1 VLVVNSAVQGGPEA
15 AGAVAVLEEANT
27 ALDGTYT
34 LARPL
39 PGGFQSGAWL
49 IEDDTGR
56 QAVLKW
62 TPNRLWAEQIQR
74 ASRAVAVVRRCSYPT
89 PAWLAVGTTGSGSGY
104 QVQEYAPGRP
114 REYLT
119 EATACRAVDVL
130 ELQKDL
136 DPDPERSWSEY
147 VTNKFS
153 DEWASTIAGVSA
165 TGSAGA
171 ELVGHASR
179 LLSRYELPVFARA
192 DLVHGDFR
200 LGNILFDEDIV
211 SGVIDIEALGSGTR
225 VFDYATLLDDDRADD
240 SAVELL
246 VDAGSDV
253 AGPAVLAYCLVH
265 VFLDL
270 ARFMHRSQLPAV
282 IHQADRRISSLRTR
296 LRLVSRLL
304 T

>member
-1 VLVVNSAVQGGPEA
+1 MESAARGGSEVA
-15 AGAVAVLEEANT
+15 DIVAVLVEANT
-27 ALDGTYT
+27 ALSGTYA

-39 PGGFQSGAWL
+39 QGGFQSGAWL
-49 IEDDTGR
+49 IENETGR
-56 QAVLKW
+56 RAVLKW
-62 TPNRLWAEQIQR
+62 TPNRLWAEQVQR
-74 ASRAVAVVRRCSYPT
+74 ASRAVAVVRDRGYPT

-104 QVQEYAPGRP
+104 QVQEYAPGLP
-114 REYLT
+114 REHLT
-119 EATACRAVDVL
+119 EDTARRAVDVL

-153 DEWASTIAGVSA
+153 DEWATTIADISA
-165 TGSAGA
+165 TGVAGA
-171 ELVGHASR
+171 ELAHHVTQ
-179 LLSRYELPVFARA
+179 LLARYEPPVFPQA

-200 LGNILFDEDIV
+200 LGNILFDGNTV

-225 VFDYATLLDDDRADD
+225 VFDYATLLDDDRVDD

-265 VFLDL
+265 VVVDL

-282 IHQADRRISSLRTR
+282 IQQADRRTETLSTR
-296 LRLVSRLL
+296 VRLASRLL

>member
-1 VLVVNSAVQGGPEA
+1 MSSAAQGGEA
-15 AGAVAVLEEANT
+15 AATVAVLKAANT
-27 ALDGTYT
+27 ALGGTYA

-62 TPNRLWAEQIQR
+62 TPDRLWAEQIQR
-74 ASRAVAVVRRCSYPT
+74 AGRAVAVVRRRGYPT
-89 PAWLAVGTTGSGSGY
+89 PAWLAVGATGSGSGY
-104 QVQEYAPGRP
+104 LVQEYAPGRP
-114 REYLT
+114 RGYLS
-119 EATACRAVDVL
+119 EDTARRAVDVL
-130 ELQKDL
+130 ELQTDL
-136 DPDPERSWSEY
+136 DPDPERSWSEH
-147 VTNKFS
+147 VTNRFR
-153 DEWASTIAGVSA
+153 DGWASTLADVSA
-165 TGSAGA
+165 TGGAGA
-171 ELVGHASR
+171 ELVGHATR
-179 LLSRYELPVFARA
+179 LLSRYELPVFPRA

-200 LGNILFDEDIV
+200 LGNLLFDDDTI
-211 SGVIDIEALGSGTR
+211 GAVIDIEALGSGTR

-240 SAVELL
+240 AAVKLL

-253 AGPAVLAYCLVH
+253 AGPAVLAYCLAH

-282 IHQADRRISSLRTR
+282 IEQADRRTASLVTR
-296 LRLVSRLL
+296 LRLVARLL

>member
-1 VLVVNSAVQGGPEA
+1 VSSAAQGGEA
-15 AGAVAVLEEANT
+15 ADTVAVLEEANT
-27 ALDGTYT
+27 ALGGTYV

-62 TPNRLWAEQIQR
+62 TPDRRWAEQIQR
-74 ASRAVAVVRRCSYPT
+74 ASRAVALVRRRGYPT
-89 PAWLAVGTTGSGSGY
+89 PAWLAVGVTGSGSGY

-119 EATACRAVDVL
+119 EDTARRAVDVL
-130 ELQKDL
+130 ELQRDL
-136 DPDPERSWSEY
+136 DPDRERSWSEY
-147 VTNKFS
+147 VTSKLS
-153 DEWASTIAGVSA
+153 DEWTSVISEVSA
-165 TGSAGA
+165 TGAAGA
-171 ELVGHASR
+171 ELTGHASR
-179 LLSRYELPVFARA
+179 LLSRYELPVFPQA

-200 LGNILFDEDIV
+200 LGNLLFDEDAV

-225 VFDYATLLDDDRADD
+225 VFDYATLLDDGRADD
-240 SAVELL
+240 AAVQLL

-253 AGPAVLAYCLVH
+253 AGPAVLVYCLVH

-282 IHQADRRISSLRTR
+282 IQQADRRIASLSTR